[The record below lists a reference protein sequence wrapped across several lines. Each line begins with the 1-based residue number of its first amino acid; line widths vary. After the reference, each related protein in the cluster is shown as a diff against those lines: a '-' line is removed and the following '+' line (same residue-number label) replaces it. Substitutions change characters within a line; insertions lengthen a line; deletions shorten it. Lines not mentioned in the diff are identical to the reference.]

1 MKSTKGTEVRP
12 MSHAEKQT
20 HPQSDSN
27 PAIHAGQVKT
37 DETAPGASTSVQN
50 KEPED
55 AYLTGGQRNLQRRV
69 LGLNVE
75 ANQSQRPAGQS
86 PGLHSTGSFTGVA
99 NGQDEAEDERKEKA
113 S

>member
-1 MKSTKGTEVRP
+1 MANTENHSEPDHGSPVADQTGEVKP
-12 MSHAEKQT
+12 AAHAPEAPT
-20 HPQSDSN
+20 AVQS
-27 PAIHAGQVKT
+27 
-37 DETAPGASTSVQN
+37 

-75 ANQSQRPAGQS
+75 ANHSQRPAEQS

-99 NGQDEAEDERKEKA
+99 NGDKGEEK
-113 S
+113 

>member
-1 MKSTKGTEVRP
+1 MANIENHSEPDHDHSRADKTGAVKPAV
-12 MSHAEKQT
+12 HAPEAPT
-20 HPQSDSN
+20 AVQS
-27 PAIHAGQVKT
+27 
-37 DETAPGASTSVQN
+37 

-75 ANQSQRPAGQS
+75 GNHSQRPAEQS

-99 NGQDEAEDERKEKA
+99 NGDKGEEK
-113 S
+113 

>member
-1 MKSTKGTEVRP
+1 MANTENQASKNGDVKP
-12 MSHAEKQT
+12 AAHAPE
-20 HPQSDSN
+20 S
-27 PAIHAGQVKT
+27 
-37 DETAPGASTSVQN
+37 APTSVQS

-75 ANQSQRPAGQS
+75 GKSSQRPPDQS
-86 PGLHSTGSFTGVA
+86 PGLHSTGSFTGTA
-99 NGQDEAEDERKEKA
+99 NGEDGKKD

>member
-1 MKSTKGTEVRP
+1 
-12 MSHAEKQT
+12 MSEAEKQT
-20 HPQSDSN
+20 HPDPRTTSN
-27 PAIHAGQVKT
+27 TQHSGAVKPN
-37 DETAPGASTSVQN
+37 ETAPVSAATSVQH

-75 ANQSQRPAGQS
+75 SDQSQRPVGQS

-99 NGQDEAEDERKEKA
+99 NGEDGSEEKKSA
-113 S
+113 